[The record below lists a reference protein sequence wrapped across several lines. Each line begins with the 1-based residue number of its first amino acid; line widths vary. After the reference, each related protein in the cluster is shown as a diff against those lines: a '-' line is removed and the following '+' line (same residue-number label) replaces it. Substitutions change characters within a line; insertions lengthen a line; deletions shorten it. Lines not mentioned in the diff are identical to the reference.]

1 MLQEMW
7 SIFIEKQ
14 DFFLNLLWEH
24 LKISLLAI
32 IIAIL
37 IGGLVGVLI
46 SEFKKSA
53 KPTLGIINF
62 LYIFNFHDK
71 GKDSCCNVLGSF
83 GIIYCY
89 CNSLYSEKIF

>member
-37 IGGLVGVLI
+37 IAVVL
-46 SEFKKSA
+46 
-53 KPTLGIINF
+53 L
-62 LYIFNFHDK
+62 
-71 GKDSCCNVLGSF
+71 
-83 GIIYCY
+83 
-89 CNSLYSEKIF
+89 KIFMWLLPLFIVLVIAFFIYVYLSERF